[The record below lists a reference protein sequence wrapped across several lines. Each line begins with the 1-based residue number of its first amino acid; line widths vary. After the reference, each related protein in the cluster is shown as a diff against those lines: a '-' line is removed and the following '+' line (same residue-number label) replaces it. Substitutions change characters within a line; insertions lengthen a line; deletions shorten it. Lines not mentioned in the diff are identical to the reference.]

1 MRTSPNVREYAGV
14 SKIKD
19 FRTRISNLDS
29 THGARAT
36 RNVLSTDRRDTGT
49 MSAAEGAPSEVYS
62 TAEREGG
69 EGAGN
74 AAGGTTESQGA
85 AAAGGGGASCRSTSP
100 RAAPGC
106 GGPESPPDPS
116 ASPEN
121 SNNSNGRYVTF
132 CDVLKNIRYVTSHP
146 CNVSFVTCNDG
157 VPCNVKSPAFP
168 SCQDSYQNARH
179 ARTRQPT

>member
-1 MRTSPNVREYAGV
+1 
-14 SKIKD
+14 
-19 FRTRISNLDS
+19 
-29 THGARAT
+29 
-36 RNVLSTDRRDTGT
+36 

-74 AAGGTTESQGA
+74 AAGRTTESQGA

-106 GGPESPPDPS
+106 GGPESPADPS

-157 VPCNVKSPAFP
+157 VTCNVKSPDTQELFFIFICFSSPSSFCCASLYFLSREGSSSPFP
-168 SCQDSYQNARH
+168 SSTVEANYPQQRRSLLLGVM
-179 ARTRQPT
+179 